1 MKIAIDIGH
10 ANGTDARGLFGERQ
24 IAKQVAPMLAALL
37 RKAGHHA
44 DVLDFP
50 SMSNRA
56 DLSATIAAI
65 NAGGYDLSVSLHCD
79 DADNP
84 AARGAHVC
92 YYSLKGYT
100 CAIEVADRL
109 CLLMPGRTE
118 KVVRRKLDILR
129 KTNCTAILVEMG
141 FTDNPGDAAKLCD
154 PAYLARVV
162 DAIFEGIEFYLDNIA
177 RAV

>member
-24 IAKQVAPMLAALL
+24 ITRQVAPMLAGLL
-37 RKAGHHA
+37 REAGHEV

-50 SMSNRA
+50 ALSNRA

-65 NAGGYDLSVSLHCD
+65 NEGGYDLSVSLHCD

-84 AARGAHVC
+84 SARGAHVC

-100 CAIEVADRL
+100 CAIEVAERL
-109 CLLMPGRTE
+109 CLLMPGRAE
-118 KVVRRKLDILR
+118 KVVRRKLDVLR
-129 KTNCTAILVEMG
+129 KTKCTAILIELG
-141 FTDNPGDAAKLCD
+141 FTGNEGDAAKLTD
-154 PAYLARVV
+154 PQYLVRVV
-162 DAIFEGIEFYLDNIA
+162 DAVFEGIDFYCA
-177 RAV
+177 HVAQP

>member
-24 IAKQVAPMLAALL
+24 ITRQVAPMLAGLL
-37 RKAGHHA
+37 REAGHEV

-50 SMSNRA
+50 ALSNRA

-65 NAGGYDLSVSLHCD
+65 NEGGYNLSVSLHCD

-84 AARGAHVC
+84 SARGAHVC

-100 CAIEVADRL
+100 CAIEVAERL
-109 CLLMPGRTE
+109 CLLMPGRADKT
-118 KVVRRKLDILR
+118 VRRKLDVLR
-129 KTNCTAILVEMG
+129 KTNCTAILIEFG
-141 FTDNPGDAAKLCD
+141 FVDNTGDAAKLLD
-154 PAYLARVV
+154 PAYLARVA
-162 DAIFEGIEFYLDNIA
+162 DAVSEGIEVYCANMPPG
-177 RAV
+177 